1 MELLVV
7 ITIIG
12 LLASVV
18 LASLNTAR
26 ERGRDARRASDIKQ
40 LQLALELYAQDHDG
54 LYPYQSNSYIVSQT
68 SLLLPYINPVP
79 EDPSRTGASRYRYY
93 FGVNYHSYTILV
105 DLEKDGTGWCKMQ
118 TLPGYSGWQDPAT
131 YPDCVF

>member
-7 ITIIG
+7 IAIIG

-40 LQLALELYAQDHDG
+40 LQLALELYAQDHG
-54 LYPYQSNSYIVSQT
+54 GQYPYQTNSYIVSQA
-68 SLLLPYINPVP
+68 SLLQPYINPVP
-79 EDPSRTGASRYRYY
+79 EDPTRTGASRYRYLV
-93 FGVNYHSYTILV
+93 GAGNQSYTILV
-105 DLEKDGTGWCKMQ
+105 DLEKDGAGWCKVQ
-118 TLPGYSGWQDPAT
+118 TLPGYSGWASDTT
-131 YPDCVF
+131 YPPCVF